1 MDYRVQPSNIVSVA
15 DRLEKKAIW
24 DHRSKGMAV
33 KATRVSQ
40 KPQGAARY
48 GGSEGQ
54 RVASDSASLPLRT
67 DSQTLWMAR
76 IETNLPSQHY
86 YGSASKA
93 SSDGVD
99 SPFSLLP

>member
-1 MDYRVQPSNIVSVA
+1 
-15 DRLEKKAIW
+15 
-24 DHRSKGMAV
+24 MAV
-33 KATRVSQ
+33 KVTRVSQ
-40 KPQGAARY
+40 NRQGPARY

-54 RVASDSASLPLRT
+54 RVASYSASLSLRT

-76 IETNLPSQHY
+76 IETNVRPQDY

-99 SPFSLLP
+99 PPFSLLP

>member
-1 MDYRVQPSNIVSVA
+1 
-15 DRLEKKAIW
+15 
-24 DHRSKGMAV
+24 MAV

-54 RVASDSASLPLRT
+54 RVASDSASLSLRT
-67 DSQTLWMAR
+67 AQTLWMAR

-99 SPFSLLP
+99 PPILAAALTGIAILPKGGINVFQ